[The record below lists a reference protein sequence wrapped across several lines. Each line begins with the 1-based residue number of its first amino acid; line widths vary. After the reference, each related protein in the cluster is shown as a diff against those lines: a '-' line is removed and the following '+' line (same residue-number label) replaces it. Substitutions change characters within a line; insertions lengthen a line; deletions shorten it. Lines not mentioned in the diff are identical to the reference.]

1 MKKFDTLVKHILLN
15 ESPSLEDRE
24 LPIDLNKIEINREC
38 LEMCLVKGE
47 QLSNFEKW
55 KVYEVKNGSY
65 AYFCFVAG
73 DSVDAYTQFFING
86 QVVYSQTVTQKKSD
100 YTKGLIR
107 RAFLNY
113 FSEKFNSI
121 ILDRIANNYGKNFFK
136 KLLREAIEKNYK
148 VVVLLDNIR
157 KEIEYDENDYEIYW
171 RRLITSS
178 EQYTDESDIL
188 FKIYFK

>member
-1 MKKFDTLVKHILLN
+1 MKKFDALVKHILLN

-38 LEMCLVKGE
+38 LEMCLREGE
-47 QLSNFEKW
+47 KLSNFEKW
-55 KVYEVKNGSY
+55 KVYKVKNGNY
-65 AYFCFVAG
+65 VYFCFVAG
-73 DSVDAYTQFFING
+73 DSVDAYTQFFINS

-113 FSEKFNSI
+113 FSEKFDSI

-136 KLLREAIEKNYK
+136 KLLREAMEKNYK
-148 VVVLLDNIR
+148 VVVLLDNIQ

-171 RRLITSS
+171 RRLIISS
-178 EQYTDESDIL
+178 KQYTDESDIL
-188 FKIYFK
+188 FKIYYK